1 MFYLSGWFSMYFS
14 VQGRQ
19 FNFQLTWKMKTNLNC
34 THNIQHIIDTVWC
47 FSLWW
52 VEEDAW
58 VRTFKI
64 CWTLWTHCCASQ
76 QVKQDCIEQ
85 TGNDFLA
92 VGIIVFMYD
101 VKRWSLIILSF
112 IIFIMTKECL
122 WYIFFNVASMVNFQ
136 FGGWIHVCR
145 FYVSILSCWPMAMKW
160 HWFTQNQRKHF
171 HWITIIM
178 KIYLV
183 IKSSLF

>member
-1 MFYLSGWFSMYFS
+1 MIPFTSIRVHIRSWMTKRKKMEICWPNLKTLKCPKMYIRQWRKGKEFWSFSFLSWKKFCCWAVSLWDCWISFKLPWPMMFYLSGCFSMYFS

-19 FNFQLTWKMKTNLNC
+19 FNFQLNWKINTNLNC

-64 CWTLWTHCCASQ
+64 CGTLWTHCCASQ

-92 VGIIVFMYD
+92 VGNCV
-101 VKRWSLIILSF
+101 
-112 IIFIMTKECL
+112 
-122 WYIFFNVASMVNFQ
+122 
-136 FGGWIHVCR
+136 HV
-145 FYVSILSCWPMAMKW
+145 
-160 HWFTQNQRKHF
+160 
-171 HWITIIM
+171 
-178 KIYLV
+178 
-183 IKSSLF
+183 